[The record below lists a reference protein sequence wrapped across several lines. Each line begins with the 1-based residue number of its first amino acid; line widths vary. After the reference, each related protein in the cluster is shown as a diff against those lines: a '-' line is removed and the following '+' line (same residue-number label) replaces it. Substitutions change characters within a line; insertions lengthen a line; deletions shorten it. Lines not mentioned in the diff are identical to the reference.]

1 LDVEDVDLD
10 HVLVD
15 NPKVL
20 QQFVLE
26 LLFRQVA
33 GLSQSGSE

>member
-15 NPKVL
+15 SPKVL

-26 LLFRQVA
+26 LLFSQVA
-33 GLSQSGSE
+33 GLS